1 MRLTSCNAQGWDEKP
16 SKERGGKTVPESW
29 SWSKRK
35 EVINKKRRRR
45 RRRNGDKSLKVKEA
59 KTHVRGTKN
68 PGAAAAI
75 IKSSHKQLTST
86 AHVRVSVVAAAVP
99 PRIPPHPAVLLFS
112 PFASPPS
119 LLPLFHEANR
129 SFWKRRSWV
138 YL

>member
-16 SKERGGKTVPESW
+16 STETEKGRKDGAPERW
-29 SWSKRK
+29 RWRWSKRK
-35 EVINKKRRRR
+35 EVINKKR

-99 PRIPPHPAVLLFS
+99 PRIPPHSAVLLFS

-129 SFWKRRSWV
+129 SFWKRRS
-138 YL
+138 

>member
-16 SKERGGKTVPESW
+16 STETEKGRKDGAPERW
-29 SWSKRK
+29 RWRWSKRK
-35 EVINKKRRRR
+35 EVINKKR

-99 PRIPPHPAVLLFS
+99 P
-112 PFASPPS
+112 
-119 LLPLFHEANR
+119 
-129 SFWKRRSWV
+129 
-138 YL
+138 